1 MKHGKGDMHTCPY
14 IGWSM
19 YFPGESFEENAGI
32 KVDIEKWI
40 DFFSSKY
47 ALALSQND
55 QTRRFIINFDAL
67 VLRTIPPESKLLQG
81 PALSNFMTNMEQEH
95 DTIVRIIGLAAHQV
109 IFRDGGFI
117 GLPYSDRTVAVRISN
132 YRILSLRDIKSNY
145 INRFVSIK
153 GTVVRVGPV
162 RPLVIE
168 ATFVCLRCEAR
179 ITMAFPEGRYRSPSK
194 CYTDGCKS
202 HIFNIDKRSIQAV
215 DWQKIRIQ
223 EIITDYKDSGRVPRT
238 IECELTEE
246 LVGSCIPGDIATVSG
261 AARIVSID
269 SEGTSNSGGNQQSN
283 RGGGNQRGYNNW
295 RGRGGRGSA
304 QVVRKPQTLFLLYI
318 FANNIT
324 TSRDGIAIP
333 DPSTTSPF
341 STARDVALIRK
352 VVLRPNLFTFLTNSL
367 APNIYGHHQIK
378 QGFLLALFGGTVRI
392 GQGNL
397 KGSSSNAMPAQM
409 NAQGNAIAQS
419 SGESMVNTA
428 YSPIRSSIHVLIVG
442 DPGMGKSQML
452 RAVASATPR
461 GVYVCGNTTTSS
473 GLTVTVVKEGGDF
486 ALEAGAL
493 ILGDRGTCCIDEFD
507 KMGHEHQSLLEAM
520 EQQSISIA
528 KGGMVCSLQART
540 SVLAAANPSGGHYD
554 LTKTVSENLRL
565 SPMILSRFDLVFV
578 MMDKPDVDID
588 SRLSDHL
595 VRMHAQRAENPEEF
609 DRRRTH
615 EEDRWFDSTTSTRDN
630 SIIQSSL
637 SESQRSQKIE
647 YSNGVQI
654 PFSIPA
660 PAQFADKVGYR
671 NMQESAF
678 NSQFISSPSP
688 LVPHIPS
695 TLSTPRIQHTQ
706 HNFSQQSSPLVPI
719 SQSQASM
726 GAASLIDQPLLDLVP
741 CQHLRRYIA
750 YARAH
755 CHPHLTGP
763 ARRKLRDYFIEL
775 RRIHHTSDA
784 AVVTARQ
791 LESLVRLAEARA
803 KCELR
808 EEVTES
814 DAQEAI
820 DLMKKS
826 LYENLATETGLVD
839 VTRAS
844 GMSRQKD
851 SQRLMRALNSLAQ
864 QRGNSLFTKSE
875 IFSAARACA
884 ITKDI
889 TALIDKMNQSGQ
901 LLLKGNK
908 TYKLTS
914 GEY

>member
-1 MKHGKGDMHTCPY
+1 MKHAKGDTYACPY
-14 IGWSM
+14 TGWSL
-19 YFPGESFEENAGI
+19 YFPGQSFLENADI
-32 KVDIEKWI
+32 AVDIEKWI
-40 DFFSSKY
+40 NFFSSKY
-47 ALALSQND
+47 ALPLTQND
-55 QTRRFIINFDAL
+55 QTRRFIINFDAQ
-67 VLRTIPPESKLLQG
+67 VLRAIPPQSKLLQG
-81 PALSNFMTNMEQEH
+81 PALSNFMINMEQEH

-109 IFRDGGFI
+109 IFRFGGFI
-117 GLPYSDRTVAVRISN
+117 GLPYSDRTVVVRISN
-132 YRILSLRDIKSNY
+132 FRILSLRDIKSNY

-194 CYTDGCKS
+194 CLTDGCKS

-261 AARIVSID
+261 AARLTPVNSDGI
-269 SEGTSNSGGNQQSN
+269 SNSSGNQQSN
-283 RGGGNQRGYNNW
+283 REGGNQKGNKP
-295 RGRGGRGSA
+295 ST
-304 QVVRKPQTLFLLYI
+304 QVVRNPQTLFLLYI

-324 TSRDGIAIP
+324 TSRDGIAVP

-367 APNIYGHHQIK
+367 APNIYGHHRIK
-378 QGFLLALFGGTVRI
+378 QGLLLALFGGTNRNVQRS
-392 GQGNL
+392 QHGNT
-397 KGSSSNAMPAQM
+397 
-409 NAQGNAIAQS
+409 IARS
-419 SGESMVNTA
+419 SGCSMVNTA

-507 KMGHEHQSLLEAM
+507 KMGREHQSLLEAM

-565 SPMILSRFDLVFV
+565 TPMILSRFDLVFV
-578 MMDKPDVDID
+578 MMDKPDVEYDTRIAN
-588 SRLSDHL
+588 HL
-595 VRMHAQRAENPEEF
+595 IRTHAQRIENPEGNN
-609 DRRRTH
+609 RRRTV
-615 EEDRWFDSTTSTRDN
+615 EQDRWFDNPTSTRDN

-660 PAQFADKVGYR
+660 PAQFGKQLKYR
-671 NMQESAF
+671 NMQESTF
-678 NSQFISSPSP
+678 NSQFVSSPSP

-844 GMSRQKD
+844 GMRRQKD

-864 QRGNSLFTKSE
+864 QRGNSLFKESE
-875 IFSAARACA
+875 IIEEARACA

-889 TALIDKMNQSGQ
+889 TALIDKLNEEGK

-914 GEY
+914 GEF